1 MLTTISSRDD
11 FRQNN
16 PHRAP
21 IISSQRIRME
31 YRFRDDVRIPVG
43 DVVLEGSLVIPLDAQ
58 AIIVFSHGSG
68 SSRFSPRNTKVAS
81 MLQKQHFGV
90 LLFDLLTAVEDRHY
104 ENRFD
109 IERLTDRL
117 EIVTRWLEGQDVARG
132 CSIAFFG
139 ASTGAASALR
149 TAARVPEVAAVVCR
163 GGRVDLAME
172 QLPDVH
178 CPVLLIVGSRDEEV
192 LEWNRTALK
201 ALHNPKK
208 LAIIEGATHLF
219 EEPGCMEQ
227 VSHVAA
233 DWFGSHIPPIHTY

>member
-1 MLTTISSRDD
+1 
-11 FRQNN
+11 
-16 PHRAP
+16 
-21 IISSQRIRME
+21 ME

-43 DVVLEGSLVIPLDAQ
+43 DVMLDGSLVIPWDAT

-81 MLQKQHFGV
+81 ILQKQHFGV
-90 LLFDLLTAVEDRHY
+90 LLFDLLTPVEDRHY

-117 EIVTRWLEGQDVARG
+117 ELATRWLEQQDVAKG

-149 TAARVPEVAAVVCR
+149 TAARVPEVASVVCR

-178 CPVLLIVGSRDEEV
+178 CPVLLIVGSRDEEI
-192 LEWNRTALK
+192 LELNRAALK
-201 ALHNPKK
+201 RLHNPKK

-227 VSHVAA
+227 VSHIAA
-233 DWFGSHIPPIHTY
+233 DWFGSHIPPIYIF